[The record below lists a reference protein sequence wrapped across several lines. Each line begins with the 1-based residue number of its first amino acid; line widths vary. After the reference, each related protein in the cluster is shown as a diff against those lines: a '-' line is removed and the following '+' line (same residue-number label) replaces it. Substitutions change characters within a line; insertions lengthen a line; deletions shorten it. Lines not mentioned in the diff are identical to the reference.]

1 MKATTD
7 MEIEE
12 LAIAS
17 RNTTV
22 FTYTTL
28 IKMIENT
35 YTSWYPCTKKD
46 GERTQRFSNRFVKRV
61 LK

>member
-1 MKATTD
+1 

-35 YTSWYPCTKKD
+35 YTSW
-46 GERTQRFSNRFVKRV
+46 
-61 LK
+61 